1 MSKEIVEC
9 PYCKRFNRWG
19 HYVPPS
25 LGEPGFSICKSSWK
39 TAEKITVSQ
48 FREEVRSLQSVDLE
62 ALPHDQLLARMKEL
76 LAKA

>member
-1 MSKEIVEC
+1 MVKE
-9 PYCKRFNRWG
+9 FT
-19 HYVPPS
+19 
-25 LGEPGFSICKSSWK
+25 WK